1 VKERKENSCPVIPL
15 LTMHSYE
22 RNLLTNGGR
31 IGLSVS
37 ISLPTSGKSSN
48 WSWKKIQVFSIFQ
61 FFTYFVI
68 PYC

>member
-1 VKERKENSCPVIPL
+1 VDKGPQRGPSSPRVPRPGRSVKERKENSCPVIPL

-48 WSWKKIQVFSIFQ
+48 
-61 FFTYFVI
+61 
-68 PYC
+68 